1 MFKVFLVS
9 VAVMLVC
16 GSCSKKGGDTVAII
30 VNGHLIT
37 KPEIQQAASAIHES
51 IVATFPAKAVEG
63 SNDDMTI
70 GAAHQLMANAV
81 LIDEAN
87 ARGLK
92 ADSSDVDSAYS
103 RITGQFKDKAAFERE
118 LTLMGETAE
127 SMRAKI
133 ADGVQLNMLMQLLLE
148 TVPSPDSAACYNY
161 YSEHKTTYIGAGR
174 NRVSQIYLPF
184 VDSAT
189 DLQREQLQKKM
200 EEIGNRISK
209 GESFAAMATKFSRGP
224 GATEKGDIGWFK
236 KGDLKPELE
245 EPLAELGKGEVGELV
260 VSDIGVHLLMKTD
273 VENEKQL
280 SYAEVRDHI
289 RYMLEL
295 KKRNTAI
302 VSHIDSLLQK
312 AEIKYLD
319 PEISAEKIQE
329 FRAQG
334 VAGSRME

>member
-1 MFKVFLVS
+1 MFKGFIVS

-16 GSCSKKGGDTVAII
+16 GSCSKKGGDAVAIM
-30 VNGHLIT
+30 VNGHSIT

-63 SNDDMTI
+63 INEDMTI

-92 ADSSDVDSAYS
+92 ADSAAVDSAYS
-103 RITGQFKDKAAFERE
+103 RITGQFNDKAAFERE

-127 SMRAKI
+127 SMREKI
-133 ADGVQLNMLMQLLLE
+133 ADGVRLNTLMQLLLE
-148 TVPSPDSAACYNY
+148 KVPEPDSAACYNY
-161 YSEHKTTYIGAGR
+161 YNEHKTTYIGAGR
-174 NRVSQIYLPF
+174 NRVSQIFFPF
-184 VDSAT
+184 VDST
-189 DLQREQLQKKM
+189 TLLQKEQLQKKM
-200 EEIGNRISK
+200 EEIGNRIRT

-224 GATEKGDIGWFK
+224 GATEQGDIGWFK

-245 EPLAELGKGEVGELV
+245 GPLAQLGKGEVGKPV

-273 VENEKQL
+273 VEAEKQL
-280 SYAEVRDHI
+280 LYAEVRDHI

-295 KKRNTAI
+295 KKRNSAI
-302 VSHIDSLLQK
+302 VNHIDSLLQK
-312 AEIKYLD
+312 AKIKYFD
-319 PEISAEKIQE
+319 PEFSAEKIQE

-334 VAGSRME
+334 IAGSRME